1 MEQENALMEQWEEGQ
16 EALKGISLSK
26 TMMNDGGGR

>member
-16 EALKGISLSK
+16 GGVERDILVDN
-26 TMMNDGGGR
+26 NDE